1 MTWYAIQ
8 TLPGAQMPQR
18 EYVVEPTSL
27 DADGRPRGKGY
38 RIVPSL
44 NPEVSAVERALS
56 DAGFV
61 HYMPVEFQVIRDRK
75 KTGTYKLRRFPLL
88 KSYVFVTSC
97 AGIRDVPGVR
107 AIIGTEQA
115 PHPVGI
121 LDILALRTIEA
132 RSQKAAQSEL
142 SNKVSQSQSEA
153 KKTNKKAMSA
163 ARAKLAEGKRV
174 KVLWGKEVGHEATL
188 AGWEDDKRV
197 RAILHDLDTADRAVL
212 IPFDSVR
219 LVA

>member
-18 EYVVEPTSL
+18 EFEVEPTTL
-27 DADGRPRGKGY
+27 GKDGKPRGKGY

-44 NPEVSAVERALS
+44 NPEVSAIERALT

-61 HYMPVEFQVIRDRK
+61 HYMPVDFKVIRDRK
-75 KTGTYKLRRFPLL
+75 KTSTYKLRRFPLL

-97 AGIRDVPGVR
+97 AGIRDVPGVG
-107 AIIGTEQA
+107 AIIGTEHA
-115 PHPVGI
+115 PYPVNI

-132 RSQKAAQSEL
+132 KSQKTAQSEL
-142 SNKVSQSQSEA
+142 SAKVSQSQSEA
-153 KKTNKKAMSA
+153 QKITKKTLNA
-163 ARAKLAEGKRV
+163 AKAKLAEGRRV
-174 KVLWGKEVGHEATL
+174 KVLWGKDVGHEATL

-197 RAILHDLDTADRAVL
+197 RAILHGLDAADRAVL